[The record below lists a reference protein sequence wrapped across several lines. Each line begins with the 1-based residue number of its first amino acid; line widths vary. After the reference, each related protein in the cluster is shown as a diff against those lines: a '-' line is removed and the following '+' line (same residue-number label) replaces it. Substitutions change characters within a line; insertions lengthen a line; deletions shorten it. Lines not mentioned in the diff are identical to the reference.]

1 MREKIGQCCL
11 TTADT
16 TGMHITS
23 SQVALA
29 ATHSRQT
36 QTLTQNS
43 AQAWSGRQG
52 PARERAEAEALGAA
66 PSATLARTGTG
77 ERARSVGLTAFGPTG
92 PFATRGAAGNTDPA
106 RMAAPAPTA
115 ATETTAM
122 AGDDITTTDPRWI
135 TVARM
140 IEAITGRPVK
150 AFRAADLTAHSRPT
164 TASPSPTQA
173 SPATA
178 NRPNGGTQAHWGMVV
193 THETTRTQTEQVH
206 FQAEGMLHTADG
218 RTLSLQLN
226 LTMASSH
233 TEFSSTQLTLGNAV
247 APAMQDP
254 LVIHFEGPV
263 GDLSGQRFAF
273 DLHADGSAAA
283 MPFVGSGSGFL
294 VLDRNGNGRVD
305 DGRELFGA
313 LSGNGFADLAA
324 LDEDGSGWIDRGDA
338 AFQRL
343 QVWRMGAD
351 GTTTLTA
358 LADTGVGALGLDSVA
373 TDMGL
378 YGRDGGTAANAQLG
392 QLRRSGLYLMES
404 GQAGLLQHIDLAA

>member
-1 MREKIGQCCL
+1 
-11 TTADT
+11 
-16 TGMHITS
+16 MHITS

-36 QTLTQNS
+36 QTLTQTS
-43 AQAWSGRQG
+43 VQAWSGKRES
-52 PARERAEAEALGAA
+52 ARDRTEAEALGA

-77 ERARSVGLTAFGPTG
+77 ERARSLGLTAFGPTS
-92 PFATRGAAGNTDPA
+92 PFATRAALGNTGPT
-106 RMAAPAPTA
+106 RMAAPAPA
-115 ATETTAM
+115 ATTEATAV
-122 AGDDITTTDPRWI
+122 ADGDITTTDPRWI

-150 AFRAADLTAHSRPT
+150 AFRAADLTTSSSPT
-164 TASPSPTQA
+164 TASPSPSQA

-178 NRPNGGTQAHWGMVV
+178 LRPAGNTQASGGIVV
-193 THETTRTQTEQVH
+193 THTTARTQTEQVSL
-206 FQAEGMLHTADG
+206 QAEGTLHTADG

-273 DLHADGSAAA
+273 DLDADGSAEA

-305 DGRELFGA
+305 NGRELFGA

-324 LDEDGSGWIDRGDA
+324 LDGDGNGWIDSGDA
-338 AFQRL
+338 VFTRL

-351 GTTTLTA
+351 GNPTLTA
-358 LADTGVGALGLDSVA
+358 LADTGVGALGLGSVA
-373 TDMGL
+373 TEMGL
-378 YGRDGGTAANAQLG
+378 YRPGNATAAGEQLG